1 MDDIE
6 KRVIAVIAK
15 EQEVDPATITLDS
28 SFEDLRIDSVSA
40 IGIAFDIETE
50 FNIDFSDDEM
60 FGLKCVRD
68 VVEGV
73 RKLVEGQVG

>member
-6 KRVIAVIAK
+6 ERVIAVIAK
-15 EQEVDPATITLDS
+15 EQEIDPATITLDS

-73 RKLVEGQVG
+73 RQLVEGQGG

>member
-1 MDDIE
+1 MDNIQE
-6 KRVIAVIAK
+6 RVIAVIAK
-15 EQEVDPATITLDS
+15 EQSLDPATIKLESTFDELN
-28 SFEDLRIDSVSA
+28 IDSVSA

-50 FNIDFSDDEM
+50 FDIDFSDDEM

-73 RKLVEGQVG
+73 GKLVED

>member
-1 MDDIE
+1 MDNIQE
-6 KRVIAVIAK
+6 RVIAVIAK
-15 EQEVDPATITLDS
+15 DQSTDPATITLDS
-28 SFEDLRIDSVSA
+28 TFEDLGIDSVSA

-60 FGLKCVRD
+60 FGLTCVRD

-73 RKLVEGQVG
+73 TKLVEE

>member
-1 MDDIE
+1 MDNIQE
-6 KRVIAVIAK
+6 RVIAVIAR
-15 EQEVDPATITLDS
+15 EQSLDPATITLDS
-28 SFEDLRIDSVSA
+28 TFEDLRIDSVSA

-50 FNIDFSDDEM
+50 FDIDFSDDEM

-73 RKLVEGQVG
+73 ATLVKK

>member
-1 MDDIE
+1 MDNIQE
-6 KRVIAVIAK
+6 RVIAVIAK
-15 EQEVDPATITLDS
+15 EQSLDPATITLDS
-28 SFEDLRIDSVSA
+28 TFEALRIDSVSA

-50 FNIDFSDDEM
+50 FDIDFSDDEM

-73 RKLVEGQVG
+73 AKLVES

>member
-1 MDDIE
+1 MDKIQE
-6 KRVIAVIAK
+6 RVIAVIAK
-15 EQEVDPATITLDS
+15 EQNLDPAIITLDS
-28 SFEDLRIDSVSA
+28 TFEELGIDSVSA

-60 FGLKCVRD
+60 FGLKCVND

-73 RKLVEGQVG
+73 SKLVEK

>member
-1 MDDIE
+1 MDNIQE
-6 KRVIAVIAK
+6 RVIAVIAK
-15 EQEVDPATITLDS
+15 EQSIDPATITLDS
-28 SFEDLRIDSVSA
+28 TFEALNIDSVSA

-60 FGLKCVRD
+60 FGLKCIKD

-73 RKLVEGQVG
+73 TKLVQD